1 MYYKNWKTISNNYYF
16 NTESENP
23 ILKKDEHH
31 AEIIDITDGLIV
43 EDMMFNYEYEL
54 LDNYEI
60 LNDNS
65 IWNAF
70 GKSKEENSSNLNKKC
85 I

>member
-1 MYYKNWKTISNNYYF
+1 MYYKNWKTISNNLSF
-16 NTESENP
+16 HTESENP

-31 AEIIDITDGLIV
+31 AEIIDITDGLVV
-43 EDMMFNYEYEL
+43 EDMMFNYEYEIE
-54 LDNYEI
+54 NHEI
-60 LNDNS
+60 LDKNS

-70 GKSKEENSSNLNKKC
+70 GKAKEEKKSNLNKKY